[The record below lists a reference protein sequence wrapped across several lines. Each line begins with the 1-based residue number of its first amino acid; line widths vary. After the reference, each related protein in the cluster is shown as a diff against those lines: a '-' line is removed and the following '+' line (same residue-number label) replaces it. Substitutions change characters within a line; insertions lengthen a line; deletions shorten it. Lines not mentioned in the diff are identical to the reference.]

1 MKPINMNL
9 LSRRSMLRAAGVCI
23 GLPLL
28 DAMLPGG
35 LRAEEK
41 AENLAPRRMVLIG
54 RPLGLHAPHLF
65 PEKAGKDYEAT
76 RYLKLFEPL
85 RGEFSVISGI
95 SHLGYPSGHFTDVAL
110 FTGVGPAGVRSE
122 RDVRNTV
129 SLDYF
134 VAQHVGRQT
143 RVPSLVLGSGL
154 PMSWN
159 FKGVANPALTRVT
172 SLFKQLFIDGTPD
185 EVARETRKLE
195 DGQSILDGVRGQMK
209 TLSRKLGAS
218 DRDRIDLFAS
228 SIREAEQRLQQDQ
241 AWTHKPKPKVD
252 YKPQEFDGAMM
263 VERERQWYDIVRLVL
278 QTDTSRVVLLVH
290 GEGGNP
296 KIPGLTIGH
305 HDASHHGQ
313 DENKIEQ
320 LAIVEEAE
328 MKAFADFLSS
338 LKGVQENGRTLL
350 EKSSVVIASNLGNAS
365 AHKTDN
371 LPVIVAGG
379 GFKHPGHVAFD
390 RKNNKA
396 LSNLYLRMVHQM
408 GIDAPSFGSSSGE
421 MSELG

>member
-1 MKPINMNL
+1 MKPINTHLM
-9 LSRRSMLRAAGVCI
+9 SRRTLLRSAGVCI

-35 LRAEEK
+35 LHAEEK
-41 AENLAPRRMVLIG
+41 AENMAPRRMVLIG

-76 RYLKLFEPL
+76 RYLKILEPL
-85 RGEFSVISGI
+85 RGDFTVISGI

-110 FTGVGPAGVRSE
+110 FTGVPPTGVRSE
-122 RDVRNTV
+122 RDIRNSV

-134 VAQHVGRQT
+134 VADRVGRET
-143 RVPSLVLGSGL
+143 RVPSLTLGNGVPL
-154 PMSWN
+154 SWN
-159 FKGVANPALTRVT
+159 YKGVANPSQGRVT
-172 SLFKQLFIDGTPD
+172 QLFKQLFIEGTPD
-185 EVARETRKLE
+185 EVAKETRRLE

-209 TLSRKLGAS
+209 SLSGKLGAS
-218 DRDRIDLFAS
+218 DRDRIDLFAT

-263 VERERQWYDIVRLVL
+263 VEKERQWYDIVRLVL

-313 DENKIEQ
+313 DEHKIEQ

-328 MKAFADFLSS
+328 LKAFADFLAS
-338 LKGVQENGRTLL
+338 LKGINENGRTLL
-350 EKSSVVIASNLGNAS
+350 EKSSILIASNLGNAS

-396 LSNLYLRMVHQM
+396 LSNMYLRMIHQM
-408 GIDAPSFGSSSGE
+408 GIDAPSFGSSTAA

>member
-1 MKPINMNL
+1 MQPINSKLM
-9 LSRRSMLRAAGVCI
+9 SRRTLLRSAGVCI

-35 LRAEEK
+35 LHAEEK
-41 AENLAPRRMVLIG
+41 ADNLAPHRMVLIG

-65 PEKAGKDYEAT
+65 PEKAGKDYETT
-76 RYLKLFEPL
+76 RYLKIMEPL
-85 RGEFSVISGI
+85 RGDFTVFSGV

-110 FTGVGPAGVRSE
+110 FTGVGPAGVRS
-122 RDVRNTV
+122 DKDIRNTV

-134 VAQHVGRQT
+134 VAEQVGRQT
-143 RVPSLVLGSGL
+143 RVPSLVIGGGVPL
-154 PMSWN
+154 SWN
-159 FKGVANPALTRVT
+159 FKGVANPTLTRVT
-172 SLFKQLFIDGTPD
+172 QLFKQLFIEGTP
-185 EVARETRKLE
+185 EEIEKETRKLE

-209 TLSRKLGAS
+209 SLAGKVSAS
-218 DRDRIDLFAS
+218 DRDRLDLFS
-228 SIREAEQRLQQDQ
+228 TSIREAEQRLQQDQ

-252 YKPQEFDGAMM
+252 YKPQEFDGAQM
-263 VERERQWYDIVRLVL
+263 VEKQRQWYDIVRLVL
-278 QTDTSRVVLLVH
+278 QTDTSRVVLLVL

-313 DENKIEQ
+313 DEHKIEQ

-328 MKAFADFLSS
+328 LKAFTDFLTS
-338 LKGVQENGRTLL
+338 LKGVNEGGRTLL
-350 EKSSVVIASNLGNAS
+350 DKSGVLIASNLGNAS

-371 LPVIVAGG
+371 LPVILAGG

-396 LSNLYLRMVHQM
+396 LSNIYLSMIHKM
-408 GIDAPSFGSSSGE
+408 AIDAPSFGSSTGV